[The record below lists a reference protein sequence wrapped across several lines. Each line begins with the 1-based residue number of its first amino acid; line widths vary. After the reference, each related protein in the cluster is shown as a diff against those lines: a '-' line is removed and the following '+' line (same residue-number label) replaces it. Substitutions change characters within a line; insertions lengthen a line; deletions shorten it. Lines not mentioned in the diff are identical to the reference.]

1 MDIEG
6 IAIDNI
12 KSVFNKSDFLV
23 CRLDSNDK
31 TPSWD
36 GAIEVYQKRGDVH
49 KKGDLVEL
57 IPIQVKGQKLKKE
70 PRRKRTSKC
79 SYAIDKADLD
89 NYNKRGGTVFFVVHI
104 GPGGICLGRFYAIL
118 LPFELQQ
125 ILSRP
130 GGEKKRSVQLYPLP
144 ASQSE
149 IDDLFFNIAED
160 MRKQSTSKHLNFA
173 DVYAGL
179 KGKES
184 FIQCSVG
191 YRTTRKSWRTP
202 YDFLLSNPVMY
213 YANLEN
219 GVQVPLF
226 RKMLKRASDWLNE
239 KVTVNDEEFYD
250 KVHYSITKEGE
261 TVTVGR
267 SFHIHRSNENRGEL
281 NFSFE
286 LSGRL
291 FEQIQDL
298 RFSTA
303 LLQHGR
309 FNLGK
314 LAISTSPRKEEVKK
328 EMLIEQTSLLND
340 LEELKKALDALDVVE
355 DLDILAL
362 SEEDDAELHA
372 LVRRILH
379 GEPFSS
385 KRADIQ
391 AGIIS
396 IAGINILVAVK
407 RNEDDGLFRMYNF
420 NDFTD
425 TIYLCDEKGNEHAT
439 NLYLGIPVEFIL
451 SASNLRVDKLVNH
464 AISVPYDGERAKHVN
479 LFLLSLLT
487 AYDRTEGQRKDI
499 LFAAMQLTS
508 WIKENDTTSPEFITK
523 LNYYQTIKR
532 VRDLTP
538 EEQDEILSLT
548 ENGDMPI
555 SGFVGAYI
563 LLGYSQLANR
573 NLQKLEVNDRE
584 QFLSYPIANLMPSLK
599 ENLEE
604 DRYCAK

>member
-6 IAIDNI
+6 IAIDEI

-49 KKGDLVEL
+49 KKGDLIEL
-57 IPIQVKGQKLKKE
+57 IPIQVKGKKLKRE
-70 PRRKRTSKC
+70 PRRKRTNKC
-79 SYAIDKADLD
+79 SYAIEKADLE

-191 YRTTRKSWRTP
+191 FRTTRKSWRTP

-213 YANLEN
+213 YADLEN

-226 RKMLKRASDWLNE
+226 RKMLKRASDWLDE
-239 KVTVNDEEFYD
+239 KVTINDEEFYD

-303 LLQHGR
+303 LLQHGK
-309 FNLGK
+309 FNLGN

-379 GEPFSS
+379 GEPFNS

-420 NDFTD
+420 NNFTD

-451 SASNLRVDKLVNH
+451 SASNLRVDKRVNH
-464 AISVPYDGERAKHVN
+464 AISVPYDGERAKHLN

-487 AYDRTEGQRKDI
+487 AFDRTEGQRKDI
-499 LFAAMQLTS
+499 LFAAMQLAS
-508 WIKENDTTSPEFITK
+508 WIKENDATSPEFITK
-523 LNYYQTIKR
+523 LNYYQTITR

-548 ENGDMPI
+548 ENGDMPV

-573 NLQKLEVNDRE
+573 YLKKLREEDRKD
-584 QFLSYPIANLMPSLK
+584 FLRYPIANLMPDLQRALS
-599 ENLEE
+599 E
-604 DRYCAK
+604 

>member
-6 IAIDNI
+6 IAIDEI

-49 KKGDLVEL
+49 KKGDLIEL
-57 IPIQVKGQKLKKE
+57 IPIQVKGKKLKRE
-70 PRRKRTSKC
+70 PRRKRTNKC
-79 SYAIDKADLD
+79 SYAIEKADLE

-191 YRTTRKSWRTP
+191 FRTTRKSWRTP

-213 YANLEN
+213 YADLEN

-226 RKMLKRASDWLNE
+226 RKMLKRASDWLDE
-239 KVTVNDEEFYD
+239 KVTINDEEFYD

-303 LLQHGR
+303 LLQHGK
-309 FNLGK
+309 FNLGN

-328 EMLIEQTSLLND
+328 ELL
-340 LEELKKALDALDVVE
+340 A
-355 DLDILAL
+355 
-362 SEEDDAELHA
+362 
-372 LVRRILH
+372 
-379 GEPFSS
+379 S
-385 KRADIQ
+385 KICQCFDFKQ
-391 AGIIS
+391 
-396 IAGINILVAVK
+396 VK
-407 RNEDDGLFRMYNF
+407 YNEFY
-420 NDFTD
+420 
-425 TIYLCDEKGNEHAT
+425 
-439 NLYLGIPVEFIL
+439 
-451 SASNLRVDKLVNH
+451 
-464 AISVPYDGERAKHVN
+464 YDGEPVTEIIKYLSSPRSKGAKMRLQN
-479 LFLLSLLT
+479 PPIYKPKAKKKKGFLQ
-487 AYDRTEGQRKDI
+487 E
-499 LFAAMQLTS
+499 
-508 WIKENDTTSPEFITK
+508 
-523 LNYYQTIKR
+523 
-532 VRDLTP
+532 
-538 EEQDEILSLT
+538 
-548 ENGDMPI
+548 
-555 SGFVGAYI
+555 
-563 LLGYSQLANR
+563 
-573 NLQKLEVNDRE
+573 
-584 QFLSYPIANLMPSLK
+584 LMG
-599 ENLEE
+599 
-604 DRYCAK
+604 R